1 MSLLAAI
8 PNSSLFPPLHQPP
21 NPVLPVQLRDEE
33 DAEGDGEGDFQGEDA
48 GVEGGGKLLGD
59 EVVGGPEDAGAGH

>member
-8 PNSSLFPPLHQPP
+8 PNSSLFPLPHQLP
-21 NPVLPVQLRDEE
+21 NPIFPVQLRDEE
-33 DAEGDGEGDFQGEDA
+33 DAEGDGEGDFQGGDA
-48 GVEGGGKLLGD
+48 GVEGGGELLGH